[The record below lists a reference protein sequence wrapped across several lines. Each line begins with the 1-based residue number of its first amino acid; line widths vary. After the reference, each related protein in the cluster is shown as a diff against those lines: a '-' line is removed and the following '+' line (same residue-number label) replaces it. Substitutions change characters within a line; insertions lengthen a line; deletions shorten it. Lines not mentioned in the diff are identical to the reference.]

1 MRGNQ
6 QREKGVVV
14 SWTAARSSSNL
25 LLRPWEMQEVRRS
38 GCLQDVSMFQT
49 ISFFFGDFYLTIF
62 LLSFFCFFRFG
73 GIQLHG

>member
-6 QREKGVVV
+6 QREGSRRLMDGGTFIVEPA
-14 SWTAARSSSNL
+14 TAPLGDARSSAFRMPAGCEHVSNNFFL
-25 LLRPWEMQEVRRS
+25 
-38 GCLQDVSMFQT
+38 
-49 ISFFFGDFYLTIF
+49 FFGDFYLTIF